1 MDAEY
6 GKARLRVEELRREIE
21 EHDYRYYVFDDPVI
35 SDQEYDRLIRELE
48 QYEKLY
54 PELITPFSPTQRVGG
69 QPGQGFATIAHM
81 SPMLSLANAFSE
93 EELNDFDRR
102 VRAALP
108 GEKVEYVVEPKI
120 DGLAVSLRYAD
131 GNFVLGATRGD
142 GEIGEDITNN
152 LKTIKSIPLHL
163 RSYAARLEVRGE
175 AYMAKETF
183 ARLNNARSEAGEQ
196 LLANP
201 RNAAAGSLRQLDP
214 RVAAQRS
221 LNIFIYGIGF
231 SEGITVQSHTQALK
245 YLKEAGFRINPLI
258 EIFDGISDVVA
269 YCREW
274 KGKRFI
280 LPYVID
286 GLVIKVNSL
295 NQQERLGAT
304 MKSPRWAIAYKF
316 PPEQALTR
324 VKRIDVNVGR
334 TGVLTPTAVM
344 DQVLLAGTR
353 VTRATLH
360 NEDLISLKDIR
371 IGDTVIVQKAGDV
384 IPEVVEVIKEK
395 RTGQEEVWRMP
406 EICPVCGS
414 QTVRAGGEAAV
425 RCTSMACPAQSR
437 EGIIHFAS
445 RNAMDITGLGPAIID
460 QLLEAKQIN
469 DPSGLYDLQYENLIG
484 LERLGPK
491 SARNLLNAINK
502 SKENSLARL
511 IFALGIRHVG
521 EKAARILADYFGSLD
536 NLMAAEEEEMT
547 AISEIGPK
555 IAESVRG
562 FFAVEQNRN
571 VINNLIHAGVNT
583 FEKRKEQAGNKLIAG
598 FTFVITGTLS
608 GYTRQEARE
617 LIRER
622 GGNVSS
628 SVGRST
634 DFLICGENP
643 GSKYE
648 KAVALGVKVLNEEQF
663 KEMLSV

>member
-6 GKARLRVEELRREIE
+6 GKIRSRVAELRREIE

-35 SDQEYDRLIRELE
+35 SDEEYDSLIRELE
-48 QYEKLY
+48 RYEKQY
-54 PELITPFSPTQRVGG
+54 PDLITPFSPTQRVGG
-69 QPGQGFATIAHM
+69 QPGQGFAAVAHM
-81 SPMLSLANAFSE
+81 APMLSLANAFSN

-102 VRAALP
+102 LRASLP

-120 DGLAVSLRYAD
+120 DGLAVSLRYTD

-163 RSYAARLEVRGE
+163 RCYAARLEVRGE

-183 ARLNNARSEAGEQ
+183 ARLNNARNEAGEQ

-214 RVAAQRS
+214 RIAAQRN
-221 LNIFIYGIGF
+221 LNIFVYGIGF
-231 SEGITVQSHTQALK
+231 SEDITIQSHTQALK
-245 YLKEAGFRINPLI
+245 FLKEAGFRVNPRI
-258 EIFDGISDVVA
+258 DIFDEISDVVA

-274 KGKRFI
+274 QGKRFA

-316 PPEQALTR
+316 PPEQAMTR
-324 VKRIDVNVGR
+324 VKKIIVRVGR
-334 TGVLTPTAVM
+334 TGVLTPTAVLEP
-344 DQVLLAGTR
+344 VLLAGTR

-360 NEDLISLKDIR
+360 NEDLIRQKDIR
-371 IGDTVIVQKAGDV
+371 LGDTVIAQKAGDV
-384 IPEVVEVIKEK
+384 IPEVVEVVKEK
-395 RTGQEEVWRMP
+395 RTGQEEIWRMP
-406 EICPVCGS
+406 ERCPVCGS
-414 QTVRAGGEAAV
+414 QTVRPEGEAAV
-425 RCTSMACPAQSR
+425 RCTSLACPAQSR
-437 EGIIHFAS
+437 EGLIHFAS
-445 RNAMDITGLGPAIID
+445 RNAMDIIGLGPAIID
-460 QLLEAKQIN
+460 QLLEAKLIN
-469 DPSGLYDLQYENLIG
+469 DPSGLYELNYEDLIG

-491 SARNLLNAINK
+491 SARNLLDAIAR

-521 EKAARILADYFGSLD
+521 EKAARILAGHFTTLD
-536 NLMAAEEEEMT
+536 NLKAAKEDEMMV
-547 AISEIGPK
+547 IHEIGPK
-555 IAESVRG
+555 IAESISD
-562 FFAVEQNRN
+562 FFAVEQNCR
-571 VINNLIHAGVNT
+571 IIDKLIRAGVNT
-583 FEKRKEQAGNKLIAG
+583 FEKRKDQSGNKPLSG
-598 FTFVITGTLS
+598 LNFVITGTLT
-608 GYTRQEARE
+608 GYTRQVAQE
-617 LIRER
+617 LIREQ
-622 GGNVSS
+622 GGNISS
-628 SVGRST
+628 SVSRST

-648 KAVALGVKVLNEEQF
+648 KAVALGIKVLNEKQF
-663 KEMLSV
+663 KAMLSV